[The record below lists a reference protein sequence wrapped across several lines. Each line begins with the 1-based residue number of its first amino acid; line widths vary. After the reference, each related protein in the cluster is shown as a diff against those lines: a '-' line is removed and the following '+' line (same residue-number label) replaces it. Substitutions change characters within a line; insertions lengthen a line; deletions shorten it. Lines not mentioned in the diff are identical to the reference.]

1 MSGLRRGPIPVRT
14 MLASGLLLLAGLAAA
29 CGGGGAGT
37 PVAAERT
44 EPGPATDP
52 GRSGDIVS
60 PPVSVAEPEE
70 EARPSGPVGAVVEV
84 RLEDLP
90 PGFDAIPFY
99 ADIPGLLRESA
110 DGNLASLGL
119 RAAVPGFSGGQGFAN
134 NETGELIFVVTI
146 LLESSQA
153 AEAAVSYIGTREVE
167 EVMQFVEPTDTL
179 FASERKPD
187 PILGSGGVRYA
198 LRYGVED
205 DGRRAR
211 DVATELVVF
220 GQDGSLVF
228 LQRSVNVTG
237 SELSA
242 AGEETEVDLLAL
254 GRTVGERIA
263 AVVRGEAA
271 ASP

>member
-1 MSGLRRGPIPVRT
+1 MLVSGV
-14 MLASGLLLLAGLAAA
+14 LLVGGLAAA
-29 CGGGGAGT
+29 CGGGGDGEIR
-37 PVAAERT
+37 AA
-44 EPGPATDP
+44 PSDGGPATDAEEVEDP
-52 GRSGDIVS
+52 IDRGAG
-60 PPVSVAEPEE
+60 VAEASPPEE
-70 EARPSGPVGAVVEV
+70 EPEAAGPVGAVVEV

-99 ADIPGLLRESA
+99 ADIPGLLRESP

-119 RAAVPGFSGGQGFAN
+119 RAAVPGISGGQGFAN

-146 LLESSQA
+146 LLESA
-153 AEAAVSYIGTREVE
+153 AATEAAVDYIGTREVD

-187 PILGSGGVRYA
+187 PILGSNAVRYS
-198 LRYGVED
+198 LRYGVEVA
-205 DGRRAR
+205 GRRTR

-237 SELSA
+237 NELSA
-242 AGEETEVDLLAL
+242 AGEETDVNLVAL
-254 GRTVGERIA
+254 GRSVGERIG
-263 AVVRGEAA
+263 AVVRGEVAP
-271 ASP
+271 SP